1 MNHVGAIDKCTY
13 SIQRHP
19 PYQIK
24 KVATEEV
31 VNEAYGVLYDCE
43 VFFINPQVVCQY
55 KIFLILH

>member
-31 VNEAYGVLYDCE
+31 VNEAYGVLYDSEFC
-43 VFFINPQVVCQY
+43 CQY